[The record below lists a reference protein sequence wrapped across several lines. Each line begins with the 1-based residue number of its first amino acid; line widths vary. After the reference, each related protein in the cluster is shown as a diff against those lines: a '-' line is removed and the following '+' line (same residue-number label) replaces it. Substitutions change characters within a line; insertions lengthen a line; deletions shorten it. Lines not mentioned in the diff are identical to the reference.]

1 VKQCIEDLQKL
12 GMNGNEAKVY
22 ISLLRINPVTGYQL
36 SKETGIRRSVIY
48 DVLQRLIDLGAV
60 YRIEKDPVKYVP
72 VPYDKFLDTLKR
84 DFDHSI
90 DSVRTALDQAS
101 FSFTREYIYYIKG
114 AHNVRSEIRLMIEN
128 AEREL
133 MLELWEDQTQ
143 EVRPLLRR
151 AEKRGVKI
159 FTTMFSE
166 GPVDLPGH
174 VYYHESMPL
183 HVVENRL
190 RGQHT
195 IVVRDNQEVLIGKML
210 QDDNS
215 WSVITR
221 DPALCMVAREF
232 IIHDITILLMTREF
246 GHEKLMQVLM
256 TNPDMHGII
265 LDRFTGGIEQHFA
278 AAARQAS

>member
-22 ISLLRINPVTGYQL
+22 LSLLRINPVTGYQL

-60 YRIEKDPVKYVP
+60 SRIEKDPVKYVP

-84 DFDHSI
+84 DFEHSI
-90 DSVRTALDQAS
+90 NSVRSTLNQAS
-101 FSFTREYIYYIKG
+101 FSFTREYIYYLKG
-114 AHNVRSEIRLMIEN
+114 AHNVRSEICTMIES

-133 MLELWEDQTQ
+133 MMELWEEQVH
-143 EVRPLLRR
+143 EIRPLLRR

-159 FTTMFSE
+159 FTTLFSDS
-166 GPVDLPGH
+166 PVDLPGH
-174 VYYHESMPL
+174 VYYHESMPI

-210 QDDNS
+210 QEDSS
-215 WSVITR
+215 WAVITR

-256 TNPDMHGII
+256 TNPDMHGLI
-265 LDRFTGGIEQHFA
+265 LDRFTAGFDQHFA
-278 AAARQAS
+278 ALARQAS